1 MSDLIQMTLYRR
13 STHFT
18 HSKRRVSYDISDLVI
33 DDSVTLD
40 RDTNFSATEFNF
52 KMIFEKKPIIPYTG
66 DIISFKWKK
75 KKMFYGYVFKYGFDK
90 KHNIT
95 VKCYAPS
102 RYLKNE
108 DSIVFKTGTL
118 SERFKDVCRRAGIK
132 AKVVAGASHKCKAE
146 VDDGK
151 TYFDM
156 IKNAIS
162 ATTKATHK
170 HYLIY
175 DNYDTVELRKFPY
188 KKLDII
194 VGDKSGL
201 TDYDYSVDIDNTYNV
216 VKVVKK
222 DSKKSKNSS
231 KTKTGEDDP
240 KTTTIKS
247 KSVTMPSQK
256 QWGKLQK
263 VVNAKKKAND
273 AQMIQQAKNELKN
286 RNRANKELKIT
297 CVGRT
302 DLVPGNYVTVE
313 IKDYKKKFKNC
324 PILKA
329 THHFGQDYTVDLTM
343 KVGQSWQ
350 VNGSMS

>member
-1 MSDLIQMTLYRR
+1 
-13 STHFT
+13 
-18 HSKRRVSYDISDLVI
+18 
-33 DDSVTLD
+33 
-40 RDTNFSATEFNF
+40 
-52 KMIFEKKPIIPYTG
+52 
-66 DIISFKWKK
+66 
-75 KKMFYGYVFKYGFDK
+75 MFYGYVFKYGFDK
-90 KHNIT
+90 DHNIT

-118 SERFKDVCRRAGIK
+118 SERFRDVCKRAGIK

-156 IKNAIS
+156 IKSAMS

-194 VGDKSGL
+194 VGDASGL

-222 DSKKSKNSS
+222 IARKVKIRLKPRLVKMIQKQPLLNRSRLLCRHKSSGGNFRKSLTQRKK
-231 KTKTGEDDP
+231 P
-240 KTTTIKS
+240 
-247 KSVTMPSQK
+247 TMP
-256 QWGKLQK
+256 
-263 VVNAKKKAND
+263 
-273 AQMIQQAKNELKN
+273 
-286 RNRANKELKIT
+286 R
-297 CVGRT
+297 
-302 DLVPGNYVTVE
+302 
-313 IKDYKKKFKNC
+313 
-324 PILKA
+324 
-329 THHFGQDYTVDLTM
+329 
-343 KVGQSWQ
+343 
-350 VNGSMS
+350 

>member
-90 KHNIT
+90 NHNIV

-118 SERFKDVCRRAGIK
+118 SERFRDVCKRAGIK
-132 AKVVAGASHKCKAE
+132 AKVVAGSSHKCKAE

-156 IKNAIS
+156 IKLS
-162 ATTKATHK
+162 
-170 HYLIY
+170 LIH
-175 DNYDTVELRKFPY
+175 
-188 KKLDII
+188 I
-194 VGDKSGL
+194 
-201 TDYDYSVDIDNTYNV
+201 
-216 VKVVKK
+216 
-222 DSKKSKNSS
+222 
-231 KTKTGEDDP
+231 
-240 KTTTIKS
+240 
-247 KSVTMPSQK
+247 
-256 QWGKLQK
+256 
-263 VVNAKKKAND
+263 
-273 AQMIQQAKNELKN
+273 
-286 RNRANKELKIT
+286 
-297 CVGRT
+297 
-302 DLVPGNYVTVE
+302 
-313 IKDYKKKFKNC
+313 
-324 PILKA
+324 
-329 THHFGQDYTVDLTM
+329 
-343 KVGQSWQ
+343 
-350 VNGSMS
+350 

>member
-18 HSKRRVSYDISDLVI
+18 HSKKRVSYDISDLVI
-33 DDSVTLD
+33 DGSITLD

-52 KMIFEKKPIIPYTG
+52 KLAFEKKPIIPYTG

-75 KKMFYGYVFKYGFDK
+75 KKTFYGYVFKYGFDK
-90 KHNIT
+90 NHNIA
-95 VKCYAPS
+95 VKCYGPS

-108 DSIVFKTGTL
+108 DSIVFKAGTL
-118 SERFKDVCRRAGIK
+118 SERFKEVSKRAGIK
-132 AKVVAGASHKCKAE
+132 AKVVAGSSHKCKAE

-156 IKNAIS
+156 IKSAMS

-194 VGDKSGL
+194 VGDASGL

-222 DSKKSKNSS
+222 DSKKSKNTS
-231 KTKTGEDDP
+231 KTKTSADDP

-247 KSVTMPSQK
+247 KSVAMPSTK

-313 IKDYKKKFKNC
+313 IKDYKKKFKDC

-329 THHFGQDYTVDLTM
+329 VHHFGQDYTVELTM